1 MRRPRSLNASTA
13 GSFPFLLVLVVTSS
27 FLSGRCLATTDSHHR
42 RPPAGR
48 HGPPRPV
55 SPPSPP
61 ATTFSVLQYGA
72 VGDGDKDDTKAS
84 AECRHTHIHSRL
96 ILHTLIVMCKFMVGD
111 VLVCAVFQAF
121 VHAWSAACAV
131 RSSTVVVPAGYRFVV
146 GPVTF
151 TGDSCQP
158 NTVFQVSFDRYMY
171 VLRVPLVKQNW
182 TARFFGSAYQRQRA
196 CNKIQM
202 LARVMT
208 WGLRTRICWLCK
220 AVLAILSRRHPTI

>member
-1 MRRPRSLNASTA
+1 MMRRPRSLNASTA

-72 VGDGDKDDTKAS
+72 VGDGDKDDTKA
-84 AECRHTHIHSRL
+84 
-96 ILHTLIVMCKFMVGD
+96 
-111 VLVCAVFQAF
+111 F

-158 NTVFQVSFDRYMY
+158 NTVFQLDGTIVANTDSGAWCSGNAVQQWLEFRSCTG
-171 VLRVPLVKQNW
+171 LTIQ
-182 TARFFGSAYQRQRA
+182 GSGTVDGQGSHWWSGGAPATVRILPWQT
-196 CNKIQM
+196 NK
-202 LARVMT
+202 
-208 WGLRTRICWLCK
+208 K
-220 AVLAILSRRHPTI
+220 